1 MKNNIISITSIRE
14 REFAYLWNMAT
25 PEQRL
30 RCLAM
35 YVHKYNDKKILELIM
50 KRKCNDIEFQQ
61 FKREIKKYL

>member
-1 MKNNIISITSIRE
+1 MKNNVISITSIKE

-30 RCLAM
+30 HCLAM
-35 YVHKYNDKKILELIM
+35 YIYKFNDKQLLELII

-61 FKREIKKYL
+61 FKRKLKKYL